1 LANAKAGRLY
11 EIRQT
16 GRQLIQL
23 ENEVKQPFFADL
35 SAQLGHE
42 HKPSE
47 RNDFAIQPALPFRLG
62 RSGPA
67 LATADIDGD
76 GDRDL
81 IITDTSDARLTF
93 LLNDG
98 NGVFA
103 ESPNSLPVGGT
114 GVVVFDDGQA
124 QRLLH
129 LSEPPTLYSMANGQ
143 LRLAKRLAFD
153 GMPSC
158 AAALDVDGDGDTDL
172 FIGGSSSLGQ
182 FPVASPSQ
190 LFLNDDGNYTASRL
204 ADVGL
209 VSGCA
214 TGDMDGDGD
223 TDLVLACEWAA

>member
-1 LANAKAGRLY
+1 MSGGRYVSGDQARRTFAARTDKPFTIEVDWRDGTRTALANAKAGRLY

-16 GRQLIQL
+16 GSQLIRPK
-23 ENEVKQPFFADL
+23 NEVKQPFFADL

-114 GVVVFDDGQA
+114 GVVVF
-124 QRLLH
+124 
-129 LSEPPTLYSMANGQ
+129 LSL
-143 LRLAKRLAFD
+143 
-153 GMPSC
+153 
-158 AAALDVDGDGDTDL
+158 
-172 FIGGSSSLGQ
+172 IHI
-182 FPVASPSQ
+182 
-190 LFLNDDGNYTASRL
+190 
-204 ADVGL
+204 
-209 VSGCA
+209 
-214 TGDMDGDGD
+214 
-223 TDLVLACEWAA
+223 